1 MADASHLERMGR
13 ELKCPICLSLFNS
26 AVSLTCNHVFCNL
39 CIEKSMKA
47 SSSCPVCKV
56 PYRRREIRPAPH
68 MDNLVSVYKSMEVA
82 SGVSIFN
89 TQTEAS
95 TGPSVQNNGQK
106 NPEASETGN
115 KKLRERRG
123 SKSASVFPTKK
134 RVQVSPYRSTR
145 TEMEREKL
153 NDRSSEINR
162 KETKSS
168 HVLQNNMP
176 STCEKGGAHL
186 PPFFWLRDEEDM
198 ENSSQQTNDNLVMYT
213 PPEAPC
219 FSDIKDSDDER
230 GDCNLSNNVDFFDS
244 EMFDW
249 TQRPCSPELCS
260 TPPTIQIEEHT
271 AEEDVALKSVDATST
286 ETAGQKNR
294 PHSAV
299 GKRKRAKIS
308 ESKGRTRT
316 SNKKA
321 NANEPEKDKKAKSIS
336 EVTAV
341 RAESGNV
348 IYQDMQ
354 EGNKD
359 TPLIQKGK
367 SREGK
372 KVLPDASLQEKDVLS
387 LSDGVEPLA
396 KGKGAAFTQVSASKI
411 CGKSNGGRMKAK
423 SISKVTAVRAELGN
437 VIYQDIQEGAKDTP
451 MIRKGKSREGKKVL
465 SDASVQEK
473 DVLSLSDGAESLA
486 SSKGA
491 AFTQVSASEIFGKSN
506 EGRTK
511 SKKSGEDNKNSKKPT
526 QLPKSG
532 SKEKTKKSEIGKK
545 VLDTEQDKEG
555 LISQLLTNPPGIH
568 EEVLDE
574 CVKRKHGKICRKS
587 PSSAKKVKFSVQ
599 SMCKDNHG
607 GTALG
612 ANEKDATTDNL
623 FEDIQLQ
630 RDLSDMKTPSKFDK
644 QISPLSGHALLKCNT
659 SPSTICC
666 AFCQS
671 SEESEASGIMV
682 HYVGGKLVMDDAR
695 KNVIHVHKNCAEWA
709 PNVYFEDDTVV
720 NLENELSRSRRIR
733 CCCCGI
739 KGAALGCYDKS
750 CRKSFHV
757 PCARLTPECRW
768 DSENFVMLCPIHKA
782 SQLPND
788 TPQSQAR
795 KNSKS
800 SAERKSCIHQD
811 KVKTN
816 EECKD
821 RSPSQ
826 WKSQKT
832 FKNLVLCCSALINT
846 EKETVTEFENLS
858 GVTILKNWDSTVTH
872 VIAST
877 DENGA
882 CRRTLKFLMG
892 VLEGKWILSV
902 QWIKACIEA
911 GGIADEEQF
920 EISVDIHGIRNGPK
934 LGRLRLLNKQ
944 PKLFDGYTY
953 YLMGDFTPSYRGY
966 LHDLV
971 IAAGGKVL
979 NRKPVAGSS
988 ETTFIVYSVEL
999 PEQCKPSNS
1008 GSVVDQRRASAEAL
1022 ASSAGARVTSNSWI
1036 MNSIAGYKL
1045 QTVSK

>member
-26 AVSLTCNHVFCNL
+26 AASLTCNHVFCNV

-95 TGPSVQNNGQK
+95 PGPSVQNNGQTK
-106 NPEASETGN
+106 PEASETGN
-115 KKLRERRG
+115 KKQPGKRG
-123 SKSASVFPTKK
+123 SKSASIFPTNK
-134 RVQVSPYRSTR
+134 RVQVSPYTSAR
-145 TEMEREKL
+145 TEMVRENL
-153 NDRSSEINR
+153 TDRTAEINR
-162 KETKSS
+162 NETNNG
-168 HVLQNNMP
+168 HVLQNNIP
-176 STCEKGGAHL
+176 STYEKGKAHL

-198 ENSSQQTNDNLVMYT
+198 EQSSQQTNDNLVMYT

-271 AEEDVALKSVDATST
+271 AEEDVALKRVDATST

-294 PHSAV
+294 PNSAV
-299 GKRKRAKIS
+299 GKCKREKIS
-308 ESKGRTRT
+308 ETKGRTRA

-336 EVTAV
+336 KVTAV
-341 RAESGNV
+341 CAELGNV

-354 EGNKD
+354 EGTKD
-359 TPLIQKGK
+359 TPMTQKGK
-367 SREGK
+367 SRVGK
-372 KVLPDASLQEKDVLS
+372 KVL
-387 LSDGVEPLA
+387 
-396 KGKGAAFTQVSASKI
+396 F
-411 CGKSNGGRMKAK
+411 
-423 SISKVTAVRAELGN
+423 
-437 VIYQDIQEGAKDTP
+437 
-451 MIRKGKSREGKKVL
+451 
-465 SDASVQEK
+465 DASVQEK
-473 DVLSLSDGAESLA
+473 DVQSLSDGVEPLA

-491 AFTQVSASEIFGKSN
+491 AFTQVSAPEMCQKSN
-506 EGRTK
+506 EGQTK
-511 SKKSGEDNKNSKKPT
+511 SKKSAEDNKNSKKPT
-526 QLPKSG
+526 QLPTSG

-545 VLDTEQDKEG
+545 VLDTEQDKEE
-555 LISQLLTNPPGIH
+555 LISKLLSNPPGIH

-574 CVKRKHGKICRKS
+574 CVKRKYRKICRKS

-599 SMCKDNHG
+599 SMCKDSHSG
-607 GTALG
+607 KALG
-612 ANEKDATTDNL
+612 ANEKDVTTDHL
-623 FEDIQLQ
+623 SEDIQVQ
-630 RDLSDMKTPSKFDK
+630 RDQSDMKTPSKVDK
-644 QISPLSGHALLKCNT
+644 SFSSLSGHALQKCNT
-659 SPSTICC
+659 SPSTVCC

-682 HYVGGKLVMDDAR
+682 HYVGGKLAMDDAR
-695 KNVIHVHKNCAEWA
+695 KNAIHVHKNCAEWA

-768 DSENFVMLCPIHKA
+768 DSENFVMLCPVHTS
-782 SQLPND
+782 SQLPNG
-788 TPQSQAR
+788 TPQSQSR
-795 KNSKS
+795 KKSKS

-816 EECKD
+816 EEGKD
-821 RSPSQ
+821 RSPVQ
-826 WKSQKT
+826 WKSRKT
-832 FKNLVLCCSALINT
+832 FKNLVLCCSALTNT

-858 GVTILKNWDSTVTH
+858 GVTILKNWDPTVTH
-872 VIAST
+872 VIASS

-902 QWIKACIEA
+902 QWIRACIEA
-911 GGIADEEQF
+911 GEIADEEQF

-944 PKLFDGYTY
+944 PKLFDGYTF

-979 NRKPVAGSS
+979 NRKPVDGSS
-988 ETTFIVYSVEL
+988 ETTFIIYSVEL
-999 PEQCKPSNS
+999 PEQCKPNNG
-1008 GSVVDQRRASAEAL
+1008 GSIVEQRRASAEAL
-1022 ASSAGARVTSNSWI
+1022 ASCAGAQVTSNSWI

-1045 QTVSK
+1045 QTVG

>member
-26 AVSLTCNHVFCNL
+26 AASLTCNHVFCNV

-56 PYRRREIRPAPH
+56 PYMRREIRPAPH

-89 TQTEAS
+89 TQTEVS
-95 TGPSVQNNGQK
+95 TGPLVQNDGHTK
-106 NPEASETGN
+106 PESSETGN
-115 KKLRERRG
+115 KKQPGKGG
-123 SKSASVFPTKK
+123 SKSASVFPTNK
-134 RVQVSPYRSTR
+134 RVQVSPYTSAR
-145 TEMEREKL
+145 TEMERENL
-153 NDRSSEINR
+153 NDGTAEINR
-162 KETKSS
+162 NETNSS
-168 HVLQNNMP
+168 YVIVQNNMP
-176 STCEKGGAHL
+176 STYEKGKTHL

-198 ENSSQQTNDNLVMYT
+198 EKSSQQTNDNLVMYT

-271 AEEDVALKSVDATST
+271 AEEDVALKRVHATST

-294 PHSAV
+294 PNSAV
-299 GKRKRAKIS
+299 GKRKREKVS
-308 ESKGRTRT
+308 ESKGRTRA

-321 NANEPEKDKKAKSIS
+321 NAKEPEKDKKTKCIS

-341 RAESGNV
+341 CAELGNV

-354 EGNKD
+354 EG
-359 TPLIQKGK
+359 T
-367 SREGK
+367 
-372 KVLPDASLQEKDVLS
+372 
-387 LSDGVEPLA
+387 
-396 KGKGAAFTQVSASKI
+396 
-411 CGKSNGGRMKAK
+411 
-423 SISKVTAVRAELGN
+423 
-437 VIYQDIQEGAKDTP
+437 KDTP
-451 MIRKGKSREGKKVL
+451 MIQKGKSREGKKVL

-473 DVLSLSDGAESLA
+473 DVLSLSDGVEPLA

-491 AFTQVSASEIFGKSN
+491 ACTQVSAPEICGKSN
-506 EGRTK
+506 VGHTK
-511 SKKSGEDNKNSKKPT
+511 SKTSAEDDKNSKKPT
-526 QLPKSG
+526 QLPTSG
-532 SKEKTKKSEIGKK
+532 SKEKAKKSEIGKR
-545 VLDTEQDKEG
+545 VLDTEQGKEG
-555 LISQLLTNPPGIH
+555 LISQLLTNPTGIH
-568 EEVLDE
+568 EEVVDK
-574 CVKRKHGKICRKS
+574 CVKRKYGKICRKS
-587 PSSAKKVKFSVQ
+587 PSSAKKVKFSAQ
-599 SMCKDNHG
+599 SVCKDNHG
-607 GTALG
+607 GKALG
-612 ANEKDATTDNL
+612 AEKDVTTDHL
-623 FEDIQLQ
+623 SEDIQVQ
-630 RDLSDMKTPSKFDK
+630 RDQSDMKTPSKVDK
-644 QISPLSGHALLKCNT
+644 SFSSLSGHALLKCNT

-671 SEESEASGIMV
+671 SEESEASGTMV

-695 KNVIHVHKNCAEWA
+695 KNAIHVHKNCAEWA

-739 KGAALGCYDKS
+739 KGAALGCYDNT

-768 DSENFVMLCPIHKA
+768 DSENFVMLCPVHKS
-782 SQLPND
+782 SQLPNG
-788 TPQSQAR
+788 TPQSQSR
-795 KNSKS
+795 KKSKS

-816 EECKD
+816 EEGKD
-821 RSPSQ
+821 RSPVQ
-826 WKSQKT
+826 WKSWKT
-832 FKNLVLCCSALINT
+832 FKNLVLCCSALTNT
-846 EKETVTEFENLS
+846 EKVKFENLS

-902 QWIKACIEA
+902 QWIRACIEA
-911 GGIADEEQF
+911 GEIADEEQF

-944 PKLFDGYTY
+944 PKLFDGYTFH
-953 YLMGDFTPSYRGY
+953 LMADFTPSYRGY

-971 IAAGGKVL
+971 FAAGGKVL

-988 ETTFIVYSVEL
+988 ETTFIIYSVEL
-999 PEQCKPSNS
+999 PGQCKPSN
-1008 GSVVDQRRASAEAL
+1008 GNSVVDQRRASAEAL
-1022 ASSAGARVTSNSWI
+1022 ASCAGARVASNSWI
-1036 MNSIAGYKL
+1036 MNSVAGYKQ
-1045 QTVSK
+1045 QTVG